1 MTQESKS
8 APDLNQ
14 SSPSETEIMIHSIM
28 NAFNNAHVPEIHVH
42 VYVGCLDVRIPSKN
56 LTATLKHN
64 DDTELLHPSDV
75 LKNDM

>member
-14 SSPSETEIMIHSIM
+14 SSPSETVIMIHSI
-28 NAFNNAHVPEIHVH
+28 PEIHVH
-42 VYVGCLDVRIPSKN
+42 VYVGCLDARIPSKN

-64 DDTELLHPSDV
+64 DDTELLHLSDV